1 MRKEIVLFIGA
12 LFVGSCSSHFSGS
25 LVEQDVSGAQGT
37 APTRAGAV
45 PYRNDAS
52 VAARKDDALKKIA
65 RFCGSDSYTITGE
78 GPSSAGA
85 NLSQVEFR
93 CGELPATSTPS
104 QTRPPA
110 ANSGGS
116 GNSGLVTN
124 PNVAPAPSDFD
135 RH

>member
-78 GPSSAGA
+78 GALVCWRKPVPGRIPMRRVARNIYALTNTSAR
-85 NLSQVEFR
+85 S
-93 CGELPATSTPS
+93 EL
-104 QTRPPA
+104 RR
-110 ANSGGS
+110 
-116 GNSGLVTN
+116 VW
-124 PNVAPAPSDFD
+124 
-135 RH
+135 